1 MEFYVAIKKDDASL
15 YILIWKDIHDLA
27 ISKKKQVTKHCY
39 DPIYVNVC
47 LYICIYIR
55 TYK

>member
-47 LYICIYIR
+47 LYIYIR